1 MNDSIDPNL
10 ESLPGWALSALEAAL
25 SPPPSRSALVHRG
38 TAAWPLMVD
47 AAVISDFL
55 PRDLA
60 PDAGVIEENRAE
72 VEKIVLGFAETSH
85 GPDGIKWSLTQ
96 PTRAE
101 VLGATLQTIDL
112 KEAITRTAGR
122 FDDPISKALRE
133 CLTTGPS
140 ASETSTLNSLEA
152 TRVAVALLSGVSG
165 VKLPKLEDL
174 DREIEFRRLMKPFER
189 MVCRATDDTGSGMAD
204 RFFGR
209 GEEMERLRDYVGVIP
224 ADSIIG
230 SVKRSLNWVSRTI
243 KGRATM
249 MVWGVGGVG
258 KTTLISKFMLEHANA
273 AASRFPFA
281 YLDFDRATISARRRL
296 GLLAEMCLQT
306 GAQFEELSEPLA
318 NLRSRA
324 LALARKLETK
334 QEFEEQTYV
343 THFTL
348 EFRRLVDDHLNK
360 LESRLEW
367 ARPFLLVLDT
377 FEVVQYA
384 QDDILCLEEF
394 IHGFSKEGESGAWPR
409 LRLII
414 SGRKNVT
421 NFMGT
426 VEDLPLGA
434 LDPEGSAEM
443 MLALA
448 RDRDKS
454 ISRADAKRLI
464 SALAKATGERN
475 GGVQPLRLRLIGEVF
490 QKAQENGPS
499 IVRSLVKELNQ
510 PLTLDGLAAQALID
524 GILIRRVLSH
534 VGDPRVKALADPG
547 LVVRFITPDVIKE
560 VMTRGTPNPSAGEP
574 EDADANTA
582 EPWIINQTEAKSIFD
597 AFSIDV
603 SLVEVEEAGL
613 RHRPDVRR
621 QMLPLIRARRPK
633 QFEALNR
640 LAFDYFSAKAEL
652 DEKDLVSAAEAV
664 YHGLWL
670 NEPLSKLNRLWR
682 NSPIFD
688 PRIDPEEF
696 DEGGLANIFVR
707 AKARAALTS
716 NEVSRL
722 PREVALDWLDT
733 RSADLLED
741 HRIEGAIRAIHTA
754 AGDSYEAL
762 DDRIGTAAVLARLL
776 YRAGSWNDAVQLAL
790 RYLDPSYDAKLEKL
804 SDTDEKAALLSL
816 LRTWATIVG
825 KSGGPPQAIHQIAM
839 SASSVRDPMVRVE
852 LSAYALIAS
861 LKYNDYWQI
870 HPNVWLKSAIRGL
883 APAISLTHWIGE
895 RQVMRLAILTG
906 GRDALKLLEFWVES
920 SDRVPRDIEVF
931 AISDLLKQIF
941 RQGPAGS
948 EVIDIVE
955 GLHLRQREQALNK
968 LDELWRREK
977 ATVLESLRTRDDLK
991 TGFYMLVAFD
1001 HADWVRPLGN
1011 ALARALKQ
1019 EYGEALAAW
1028 LNGEKFLAG
1037 KGANGR
1043 RHDGIAIVRSAL
1055 TNGRLLELAS
1065 ALERWNETILKKET
1079 GGMRSAYPQD
1089 VFSISHAL
1097 SRWHST
1103 IVESFVPPHRRL

>member
-25 SPPPSRSALVHRG
+25 SPPPSKSALDHRG
-38 TAAWPLMVD
+38 TAAWPLMMD

-60 PDAGVIEENRAE
+60 HDAGVVEENRAE
-72 VEKIVLGFAETSH
+72 VEKIVLGFAETSY
-85 GPDGIKWSLTQ
+85 GPDGVRWSLRQ

-101 VLGATLQTIDL
+101 VLEAASQTADL
-112 KEAITRTAGR
+112 EQAITRTASR
-122 FDDPISKALRE
+122 FNDPISKALRE

-140 ASETSTLNSLEA
+140 DSVTSTPNSLEA
-152 TRVAVALLSGVSG
+152 TRVAVALLSGVSW

-174 DREIEFRRLMKPFER
+174 DQEIQLRRLMKPFER
-189 MVCRATDDTGSGMAD
+189 MIGRDTNDTGSNMAD

-230 SVKRSLNWVSRTI
+230 SMKRGLNWVSRTI
-243 KGRATM
+243 KGRAPM

-324 LALARKLETK
+324 LTLARKLESK
-334 QEFEEQTYV
+334 QEFEWQTYV
-343 THFTL
+343 TPFTL
-348 EFRRLVDDHLNK
+348 EFRKLIDDHLNM
-360 LESRLEW
+360 LETRLEW
-367 ARPFLLVLDT
+367 ARPFLLVFDT

-384 QDDILCLEEF
+384 QDDVLGLEEF
-394 IHGFSKEGESGAWPR
+394 IHGFSKQGENGAWPR

-434 LDPEGSAEM
+434 LDPEGSAKM
-443 MLALA
+443 MLAIA
-448 RDRDKS
+448 RDGDKS

-490 QKAQENGPS
+490 QKEQENGPS
-499 IVRSLVKELNQ
+499 IVRSLVKELKQ
-510 PLTLDGLAAQALID
+510 PLTSDGLAAQALID

-560 VMTRGTPNPSAGEP
+560 VMTPGAPNPSAGEP
-574 EDADANTA
+574 KDADANTA
-582 EPWIINQTEAKSIFD
+582 EPWIIDQTEAKSIFD
-597 AFSIDV
+597 AFSKDV

-640 LAFDYFSAKAEL
+640 LAFDYFSAKAER

-696 DEGGLANIFVR
+696 DEGGPANIFLR

-716 NEVSRL
+716 NEVSGL
-722 PREVALDWLDT
+722 PRGVALDWLDT
-733 RSADLLED
+733 RNADLLED
-741 HRIEGAIRAIHTA
+741 HRIEEAIGAIRTA

-776 YRAGSWNDAVQLAL
+776 YRTGSWNDAVQLAL
-790 RYLDPSYDAKLEKL
+790 RHLKPVYDAKLEKL
-804 SDTDEKAALLSL
+804 SGTDEKEALLSL

-825 KSGGPPQAIHQIAM
+825 
-839 SASSVRDPMVRVE
+839 
-852 LSAYALIAS
+852 
-861 LKYNDYWQI
+861 
-870 HPNVWLKSAIRGL
+870 
-883 APAISLTHWIGE
+883 
-895 RQVMRLAILTG
+895 
-906 GRDALKLLEFWVES
+906 
-920 SDRVPRDIEVF
+920 
-931 AISDLLKQIF
+931 
-941 RQGPAGS
+941 
-948 EVIDIVE
+948 
-955 GLHLRQREQALNK
+955 
-968 LDELWRREK
+968 
-977 ATVLESLRTRDDLK
+977 
-991 TGFYMLVAFD
+991 
-1001 HADWVRPLGN
+1001 
-1011 ALARALKQ
+1011 
-1019 EYGEALAAW
+1019 
-1028 LNGEKFLAG
+1028 
-1037 KGANGR
+1037 
-1043 RHDGIAIVRSAL
+1043 
-1055 TNGRLLELAS
+1055 
-1065 ALERWNETILKKET
+1065 
-1079 GGMRSAYPQD
+1079 
-1089 VFSISHAL
+1089 
-1097 SRWHST
+1097 
-1103 IVESFVPPHRRL
+1103 